1 MNCERNRKI
10 FTEDTVAVYLEINE
24 AVVTVLENQ
33 QVRDLLDYCPIY
45 SDDNIADVV
54 VNSIDNNVVTCQV
67 YITRDWE
74 SYSTLDVEIPI
85 DYLTKTDAVEAA
97 LAQRKAERDEKER
110 RRAELQK
117 DEKYQEY
124 LKLKEQFKDV

>member
-1 MNCERNRKI
+1 M
-10 FTEDTVAVYLEINE
+10 AVYLEINE
-24 AVVTVLENQ
+24 AVEAVLENQ
-33 QVRDLLDYCPIY
+33 QVRDLLDCCPIY

-54 VNSIDNNVVTCQV
+54 VNSIDNNVVTCHV